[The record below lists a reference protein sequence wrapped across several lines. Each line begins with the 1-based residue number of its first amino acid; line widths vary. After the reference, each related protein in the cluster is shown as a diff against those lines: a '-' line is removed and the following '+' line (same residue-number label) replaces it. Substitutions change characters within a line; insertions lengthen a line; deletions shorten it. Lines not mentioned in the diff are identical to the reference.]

1 MKKLIIILIMISVA
15 ALWSEDIFKAK
26 VYRLDSNKQELLFDH
41 YNTVQQEG
49 EKTILTHFYSRPD
62 SSIATIDEV
71 ILENGEFKSSKSQFL
86 EVDEIG
92 SVIRNSDKMT
102 MRFEKD
108 GKVKEKELNYPTDLL
123 VGPMFNDHIIENWEA
138 LNSDE
143 KIYFKLPAPNIQ
155 KIATFTFQEVNN
167 SGYEKP
173 DHIVFKLNAASIF
186 LKLVVRPSYFV
197 YEVATKRLM
206 EIHGTTILRTK
217 QNGKWQNSTDVN
229 MYYEYEG
236 QNE

>member
-1 MKKLIIILIMISVA
+1 MKQLIIILILINVA
-15 ALWSEDIFKAK
+15 LLWSEEIFSAK
-26 VYRLDSNKQELLFDH
+26 VYLLDSNKQELLFDH

-49 EKTILTHFYSRPD
+49 DRTILTHFYSRPD

-71 ILENGEFKSSKSQFL
+71 ILEKGEFISSKSQFL

-92 SVIRNSDKMT
+92 SVVRKSDKMT

-108 GKVKEKELNYPTDLL
+108 GKVIEKELNYPADLL
-123 VGPMFNDHIIENWEA
+123 VGPMFNDHIIEKWEA
-138 LNSDE
+138 LNSEE

-155 KIATFTFQEVNN
+155 KVATFTFQEVKN

-173 DHIVFKLNAASIF
+173 DYIVFKLDAASIF
-186 LKLVVRPSYFV
+186 LKLVVRPSFFV
-197 YEVATKRLM
+197 YEIATKRLM

-236 QNE
+236 RNE